1 MTESANQSEIL
12 LEAGTN
18 EFEVLAFR
26 LHDAW
31 YGVNVA
37 KVREVIRWV
46 RPHESPHQHPSVL
59 GMFNLRGQVLGVV
72 DLKKH
77 LGLGETDPNDPS
89 TRIIVTEFNGIR
101 SGFAVD
107 DVEQIHRI
115 SWKQVRPAPTLDGLD
130 GEQAQSVSSCTG
142 IVELQERLILM
153 LDFESIADAIL
164 FEEKLHVE
172 SVENS
177 MSVDRAAKRVLLV
190 EDSPF
195 MRELIRRIFKESG
208 YDRAEVLE
216 NGQAAW
222 DRLSELYREGG
233 PADVD
238 AIVSDIEMPQIDGLN
253 LCRRIRGTA
262 GPMSQLPVVLFSS
275 LISEDNK
282 KKGEQVGANAQVPKP
297 DLAGMVR
304 LVDRLV
310 EGKPIIEQAAA

>member
-1 MTESANQSEIL
+1 MSQAATKSDIL

-26 LHDAW
+26 LQDAW

-46 RPHESPHQHPSVL
+46 RPHESPKRHPSVL

-77 LGLGETDPNDPS
+77 LGLGITDSKDPS

-115 SWKQVRPAPTLDGLD
+115 SWNQVRPAPALDGLD
-130 GEQAQSVSSCTG
+130 HADAPSASSCTG
-142 IVELQERLILM
+142 IVEMDGRLILM

-164 FEEKLHVE
+164 FEERLHVE
-172 SVENS
+172 SVLNDTGI
-177 MSVDRAAKRVLLV
+177 DRASKRVLLV

-195 MRELIRRIFKESG
+195 MRDLIRRIFRESG

-216 NGQAAW
+216 NGLAAW
-222 DRLSELYREGG
+222 ERLTELYAEGG

-238 AIVSDIEMPQIDGLN
+238 AIVSDIEMPQVDGLS
-253 LCRRIRGTA
+253 LCRRIRA
-262 GPMSQLPVVLFSS
+262 ASGPMSKLPVVLFSS
-275 LISEDNK
+275 LISDDNK
-282 KKGEQVGANAQVPKP
+282 KKGEQVGADAQVPKP

-304 LVDRLV
+304 LVDQVVRG
-310 EGKPIIEQAAA
+310 ETISIAA